1 MPSQSTTTPADDAP
15 QASGDDDSPD
25 GGTLSRGDQGPEVVE
40 LQQRLKEK
48 WMYWGDLDGDY
59 DRQVEDAVRQ
69 YQWENRIRTDRVGV
83 YGPDTRR
90 KLESETR
97 EP

>member
-1 MPSQSTTTPADDAP
+1 
-15 QASGDDDSPD
+15 
-25 GGTLSRGDQGPEVVE
+25 
-40 LQQRLKEK
+40 
-48 WMYWGDLDGDY
+48 MYWGDLDGDY